1 MWPRE
6 EAPHFSSR
14 LPCLQHL
21 TLLTSSSYS
30 SPSEALQAASN
41 ASPSPPPTATS
52 PTAHLWAQWRLS
64 NITEWLT
71 EHFLFPSVL
80 LLLLL
85 LPFPSRTS
93 SFQAWPVSLSLCSPS
108 MSGPSVLGASAA
120 MCTLTSP
127 ISILPSV
134 LLSPYHQGPF
144 LGVLRPGQ
152 FKDSMVKK
160 ELLSFS
166 LRLLYLLHSSGCDKI
181 L

>member
-6 EAPHFSSR
+6 EAPHFSSC

-41 ASPSPPPTATS
+41 APPSTATS
-52 PTAHLWAQWRLS
+52 PTVHHWAQWRLS

-85 LPFPSRTS
+85 LLPFPSRTS

-108 MSGPSVLGASAA
+108 TSGPSVLGASAA

-127 ISILPSV
+127 ISILLSV

-152 FKDSMVKK
+152 FKDSMVNE

-166 LRLLYLLHSSGCDKI
+166 LRLLSSGCDKI

>member
-93 SFQAWPVSLSLCSPS
+93 SFQAWPVSLSLVLSFHERSICSRGFSCHVHTDVPHKHT
-108 MSGPSVLGASAA
+108 SVG
-120 MCTLTSP
+120 TSKP
-127 ISILPSV
+127 
-134 LLSPYHQGPF
+134 LSPGAFPRCVEARPIQG
-144 LGVLRPGQ
+144 
-152 FKDSMVKK
+152 
-160 ELLSFS
+160 
-166 LRLLYLLHSSGCDKI
+166 
-181 L
+181 

>member
-1 MWPRE
+1 MNVAKGR
-6 EAPHFSSR
+6 SSSF
-14 LPCLQHL
+14 LIPLALSSASDTADQLLLLL
-21 TLLTSSSYS
+21 TLWSTASCQQRP
-30 SPSEALQAASN
+30 PS
-41 ASPSPPPTATS
+41 TATS
-52 PTAHLWAQWRLS
+52 PTAHHWAQWRLS

-85 LPFPSRTS
+85 LLPFPSRTS

-108 MSGPSVLGASAA
+108 TSGPSVLRASAA
-120 MCTLTSP
+120 MRTLTSP
-127 ISILPSV
+127 ISILLSV

-152 FKDSMVKK
+152 FKDSMVNE

-166 LRLLYLLHSSGCDKI
+166 LRLLYLLLSSGCDKI